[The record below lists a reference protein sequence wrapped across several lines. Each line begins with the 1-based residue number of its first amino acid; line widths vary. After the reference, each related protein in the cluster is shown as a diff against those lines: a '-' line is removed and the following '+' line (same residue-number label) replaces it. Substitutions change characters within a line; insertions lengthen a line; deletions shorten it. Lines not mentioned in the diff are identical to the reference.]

1 MYLAMLTLISL
12 IALILLS
19 TPVEDW
25 LQDHVSNYYDFCA
38 EQQVQEGSVCKRVLG
53 FSAVYHVCLAGALY
67 FLFMALLMLCAKSSS
82 DPRVKFDRGFWLWKF
97 LVLIGCI
104 VAVFFIPTT
113 NAFYTTMYVFGL
125 IGGFVFICVEILMLI
140 DFAHSW
146 NESWLGRME
155 DTDNRCWMG
164 MLIGSMATMYT
175 GALVGAILLFIY
187 FTSSSCVDNI
197 IILIV
202 QIVLCIVI
210 SVMSIL
216 PKIQEENPRS
226 GLLQA
231 SLTSLFAIGLTWMAL
246 SSDPRSSCNPSGDT
260 AQWTSIVIALLLTD
274 FTVLIASGTSSNED
288 SSSNYAAD
296 SGEEGAGGQAVIDDE
311 EDSVS
316 YNHSIF
322 HLAMA
327 AACLYIMMTLTQW
340 FSPTEVDS
348 NMDDDDF
355 TDSNVSKWVKISSS
369 WVCFAVY
376 IWVLIAPIILTD
388 REF

>member
-1 MYLAMLTLISL
+1 MG

-97 LVLIGCI
+97 LLLIGCI

-125 IGGFVFICVEILMLI
+125 IGGFVFICVQIL
-140 DFAHSW
+140 
-146 NESWLGRME
+146 
-155 DTDNRCWMG
+155 
-164 MLIGSMATMYT
+164 MLIGSMVTMYT

-202 QIVLCIVI
+202 QIVLCVVI

-296 SGEEGAGGQAVIDDE
+296 GGEEGAGGQAVIDDE

-316 YNHSIF
+316 YNHSLF
-322 HLAMA
+322 HLAKA

-340 FSPTEVDS
+340 FSPTEVDG
-348 NMDDDDF
+348 NMNDDDF